1 MLLLVLE
8 TLDEEGKET
17 RNPHP
22 WRAPRKAPSKGDS
35 SHVCS
40 SNARFPAFNL
50 LIFVFVEIRRV
61 PLVSFTNGR
70 EALRSIQCSN
80 ALRSMLVHDFL
91 HSTTFLSTAQYMSS
105 YPLPSS
111 CVALAS
117 NLARQVGAG
126 GLETLLLCSAGDAK
140 TTSAA

>member
-1 MLLLVLE
+1 MLE

-40 SNARFPAFNL
+40 SNAQFPAFNL

-80 ALRSMLVHDFL
+80 ALRSMLVHDFSPQHNFSL
-91 HSTTFLSTAQYMSS
+91 HSTIHEQLS
-105 YPLPSS
+105 PP
-111 CVALAS
+111 
-117 NLARQVGAG
+117 
-126 GLETLLLCSAGDAK
+126 LLLCSTRKQFSQAGRGRRFGNTATMQRRRRQDDK
-140 TTSAA
+140 RGLTK